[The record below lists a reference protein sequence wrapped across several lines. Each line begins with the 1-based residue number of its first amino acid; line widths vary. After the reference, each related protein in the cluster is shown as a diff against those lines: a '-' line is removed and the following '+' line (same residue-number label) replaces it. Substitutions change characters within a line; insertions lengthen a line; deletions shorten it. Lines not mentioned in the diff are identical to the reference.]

1 MMQHNKNS
9 DANVEIRCE
18 AQATKR
24 GGKTQL
30 EKPASWISGRKK
42 DLKKCGTKC
51 KKTLD
56 FLGKVSYNNK
66 RRLKRLKHVRP

>member
-1 MMQHNKNS
+1 MQHNKNS

-24 GGKTQL
+24 GGKNVTGKAREL
-30 EKPASWISGRKK
+30 DIGKEK

-56 FLGKVSYNNK
+56 FLGKVGYNNK
-66 RRLKRLKHVRP
+66 RRLKRLKNVRP

>member
-1 MMQHNKNS
+1 MQHNKNS

-24 GGKTQL
+24 GGK
-30 EKPASWISGRKK
+30 KRNWKSPASWISGRKK

-51 KKTLD
+51 KKALD
-56 FLGKVSYNNK
+56 FLEKVGYNNK